1 MLTNIA
7 SIMDNENWTRTDKT
21 KLVKM
26 VNMVDDEDENRRNIL
41 SNGE

>member
-1 MLTNIA
+1 
-7 SIMDNENWTRTDKT
+7 MDNENWTRTDKT